1 MLFIIENALWKQSN
15 TSSLILP
22 VAVAV
27 DVIVALVREL
37 RAQFPHWEGGVV
49 SKIFSTMTAAAMEA
63 TPRRKYK
70 VECGRFRVQI
80 WRARE

>member
-27 DVIVALVREL
+27 DVIVVVALVREL

-49 SKIFSTMTAAAMEA
+49 SEIFSTMTAAAAAAAMAA
-63 TPRRKYK
+63 T
-70 VECGRFRVQI
+70 
-80 WRARE
+80 

>member
-27 DVIVALVREL
+27 DLIVALVREL
-37 RAQFPHWEGGVV
+37 RAQFPHWEGRRG
-49 SKIFSTMTAAAMEA
+49 IENLFNDDCGGDGGHA
-63 TPRRKYK
+63 T
-70 VECGRFRVQI
+70 EEI
-80 WRARE
+80 